1 MDRSNYTG
9 YLGFGKN
16 SRPRLSS
23 PGKNYSPFSGKKKY
37 FSRKKSLFLPP
48 FFESRKS
55 IQEDLPGRGNKKGV
69 FVKRKLHQGTLYN
82 WPAGDELSFWARFL
96 GWEINFSRRIA
107 GKVSTA
113 SIIENKS
120 KISEPYQPLW
130 TFPWIAEAPGAILNT
145 NFRNFRDFA
154 NF

>member
-55 IQEDLPGRGNKKGV
+55 IQEDLPVRGNKKGGKG
-69 FVKRKLHQGTLYN
+69 FLSKENWRKVKIPYAKVVALFIIVLCVYQTHMNAPCAIGQPVMNYHFGQG
-82 WPAGDELSFWARFL
+82 F
-96 GWEINFSRRIA
+96 
-107 GKVSTA
+107 
-113 SIIENKS
+113 
-120 KISEPYQPLW
+120 
-130 TFPWIAEAPGAILNT
+130 
-145 NFRNFRDFA
+145 
-154 NF
+154 